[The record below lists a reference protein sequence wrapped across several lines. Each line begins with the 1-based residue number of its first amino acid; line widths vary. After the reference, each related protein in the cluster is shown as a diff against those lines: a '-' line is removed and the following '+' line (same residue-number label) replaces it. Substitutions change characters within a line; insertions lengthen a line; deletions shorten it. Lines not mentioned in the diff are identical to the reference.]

1 MTGPN
6 GPGGR
11 VPAGS
16 PDGDGAEWDDEL
28 LADLGRL
35 VDTLDPPPEDLVD
48 RVQFAIA
55 LENLDFEV
63 ARWERAD
70 ALTGVRGN
78 DQGTIT
84 FTVSDLTVMI
94 NLTRVGQRHRI
105 DGWLVPAGEHGV
117 EVRVAEH
124 GSSVTRS
131 DEGGR
136 FVLDNVPCGVTQ
148 IVVTVGTPDACRRV
162 VTPAVVL

>member
-1 MTGPN
+1 MN
-6 GPGGR
+6 ERSVPGDAH
-11 VPAGS
+11 P
-16 PDGDGAEWDDEL
+16 DDEAL
-28 LADLGRL
+28 LADLDRIIAM
-35 VDTLDPPPEDLVD
+35 VDPPPPGLVE
-48 RVQFAIA
+48 RVQFA
-55 LENLDFEV
+55 LELESLDVEV

-70 ALTGVRGN
+70 QLTGVRSSV

-94 NLTRVGQRHRI
+94 NLTRTGRCHRI

-117 EVRVAEH
+117 EVRVAGHE
-124 GSSVTRS
+124 SRRTVA

-136 FVLDNVPCGVTQ
+136 FVLDEVQRGTTQ
-148 IVVTVGTPDACRRV
+148 IVISVGGAASKRTV